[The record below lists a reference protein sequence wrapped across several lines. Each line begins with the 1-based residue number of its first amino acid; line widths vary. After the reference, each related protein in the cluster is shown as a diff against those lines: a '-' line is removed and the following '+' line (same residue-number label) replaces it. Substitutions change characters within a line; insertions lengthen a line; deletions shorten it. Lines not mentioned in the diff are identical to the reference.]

1 MVRLFSS
8 HSSPSCFTV
17 CAALALACLTSA
29 CGSHA
34 PTANSSSAEDSSST
48 GPTTVRYM
56 LWSTQEEMASMRGQL
71 ATVFE
76 PANRGIHVE
85 TLSVSGSDYQVKLA
99 TMFAAGL
106 APDVVNIHEAF
117 LPTAVENDLILPLDE
132 FVAGDPEVHL
142 GDFNKKI
149 LQECYYR
156 DHLYK
161 LPTSG
166 SVVVMYYNKD
176 AFDKAGLKYPDDTWT
191 WADLLAAAKA
201 LTIRDG
207 EGRIVQWGLEG
218 TGWLHWLDFV
228 WQNGG
233 EVFDKDANLVIGR
246 PEYIDRNVEAL
257 QFLADLILVHKV
269 TRYFSDA
276 DVQPVNPFIGGQ
288 NAISVSGSWQTTTLV
303 RNWKDLKARG
313 EESKMIRWGIAPLP
327 KQRTRATLF
336 FSAAPVITRDTP
348 HKREAWQVLKF
359 YTSKSWQEN
368 LAEHGEIP
376 ALNSVAWS
384 DAYLRQEGVPE
395 DVDLRVVLQA
405 FDYARPQPAGPVVS
419 ELMEKQI
426 STMIDN
432 ISMGR
437 IKDIRG
443 ALLELQTAV
452 DSSCPY
458 CSEKR

>member
-1 MVRLFSS
+1 
-8 HSSPSCFTV
+8 
-17 CAALALACLTSA
+17 LASA

-34 PTANSSSAEDSSST
+34 PAEDSSSS
-48 GPTTVRYM
+48 GRVTVRYM
-56 LWSTQEEMASMRGQL
+56 GWDTQEELASRRKQL
-71 ATVFE
+71 ETVFE
-76 PANRGIHVE
+76 PANPGIHVE
-85 TLSVSGSDYQVKLA
+85 NLIVPASDYQVKLA

-117 LPTAVENDLILPLDE
+117 LPTAAENGLILPLDSL
-132 FVAGDPEVHL
+132 VANDPEVNL
-142 GDFNKKI
+142 NDYNKKI
-149 LQECYYR
+149 LDECHYR
-156 DHLYK
+156 DGHLYK
-161 LPTSG
+161 LPTTG

-176 AFDKAGLKYPDDTWT
+176 AFDKAGVKYPDDTWT

-201 LTIRDG
+201 LTIRDSD
-207 EGRIVQWGLEG
+207 GRIVQWGLEG

-233 EVFDKDANLVIGR
+233 EVFDKEDHLVIGK
-246 PEYIDRNVEAL
+246 PEYIDQNVEAL
-257 QFLADLILVHKV
+257 QFLQDLILVHKV
-269 TRYFSDA
+269 TRYFSSA

-288 NAISVSGSWQTTTLV
+288 NAISLSGSWQTTTLV
-303 RNWKDLKARG
+303 RNWQTLKARG
-313 EESKMIRWGIAPLP
+313 EEGKMIRWGIAPLP
-327 KQRTRATLF
+327 KQRRRAALF
-336 FSAAPVITRDTP
+336 FSGAPVIARDTP
-348 HKREAWQVLKF
+348 HPREAWQVLKF
-359 YTSKSWQEN
+359 FSSESWQMN

-384 DAYLRQEGVPE
+384 DAYLHQEGVPE

-437 IKDIRG
+437 IAGEGIRA

-452 DSSCPY
+452 DSACPY